1 MLCWNDTDELK
12 SIVNSCFILNFTPF
26 TSQLKCQH
34 NQHTRITNSPIA
46 DVFIVW
52 AKSEAHGNKI
62 KGFILEKGMEGL
74 TAPTIHGKF
83 SLRASI
89 TGQIAMDSV
98 KVPEEN
104 LLPGASGLGV
114 GFL

>member
-1 MLCWNDTDELK
+1 MIYFQCQFIYKIVDNSWNA
-12 SIVNSCFILNFTPF
+12 
-26 TSQLKCQH
+26 
-34 NQHTRITNSPIA
+34 RITNSPVA

-114 GFL
+114 GICYL